1 MAKKSKRHVVKTD
14 IGKKV
19 PRISVME
26 KQKKDRQKLYM
37 FLSLGAIV
45 LLAAGIAIGAIL
57 GGGNKTEE
65 PKSELID
72 GHFAQKDGYFEM
84 DAPRGWVL
92 ETALED
98 IAPYGADN
106 TLQTYVFRPGDY
118 EQFSGASVG
127 GAKVASPSPNNI
139 ICAIAHDT
147 VSKDVIEKYLTAQN
161 VIDHKDIVAYLNDD
175 AKKLGEKIK
184 DAYGWILG
192 QKKEDRITQGSYVA
206 FVESRNVK
214 IYISSKFDSE
224 ENEKIVLASLKSIK
238 SQDPDNIES
247 YIDNNNIV
255 MIGKPEGWK
264 IDVTS
269 QTMQMHQIPQGLGA
283 MVYPAG
289 TKTMQDMTPAQVN
302 ESVKKQ
308 QGNDN
313 SMGEVVSGLSIPT
326 PLIDYM
332 AVYSI
337 DKTVDPAVLNQSF
350 SGMIGFGENGITN
363 PYTWILDNIK
373 NKGLSL
379 ASCSGKY
386 FIADKPI
393 KIMQQKPM
401 GSLFSVIENEKGK
414 VLIMAGWTNDGI
426 QKIIID
432 TLNKI
437 TPASEAEKTE

>member
-1 MAKKSKRHVVKTD
+1 MAKKSKRNVVKTD
-14 IGKKV
+14 TGKKV
-19 PRISVME
+19 PRVSVME
-26 KQKKDRQKLYM
+26 KQKKDRQRLYT

-65 PKSELID
+65 PLSELVN

-84 DAPRGWVL
+84 DAPKGWIV
-92 ETALED
+92 ETTLED

-118 EQFSGASVG
+118 EPFNGTNVG

-147 VSKDVIEKYLTAQN
+147 VSKDDIEKYLTAQN
-161 VIDHKDIVAYLNDD
+161 VIDHKDIVAYLNDN
-175 AKKLGEKIK
+175 AKQVGEKIK

-192 QKKEDRITQGSYVA
+192 QKKEDGITQGSYIA
-206 FVESRNVK
+206 FVESKDIK

-224 ENEKIVLASLKSIK
+224 ENSKAVLDALKSIK
-238 SQDPDNIES
+238 STDPESIQS
-247 YIDNNNIV
+247 YIDNNKIV
-255 MIGKPEGWK
+255 TIGKPEGWK
-264 IDVTS
+264 IDITS

-283 MVYPAG
+283 MIYPAG
-289 TKTMQDMTPAQVN
+289 TKTMQEMTPAQLN

-308 QGNDN
+308 QGKDI
-313 SMGEVVSGLSIPT
+313 GEVVSGLTIPQ

-379 ASCSGKY
+379 AGCSGKY
-386 FIADKPI
+386 FIAEKPI

-401 GSLFSVIENEKGK
+401 GNLFSVIENEKGK
-414 VLIMAGWTNDGI
+414 VLVMAGWTNDGI

-437 TPASEAEKTE
+437 TPVSEAAKTE